1 MGGTMEEVRSVEIS
15 PYEARARIQTLEK
28 ELQEKNQYIRTIDDK
43 LRKIKQQR
51 ITTSPD
57 GLQWYLGEERVD
69 KEQLDSALKNSLD
82 RCRDLEAQLEQL
94 RTQSQAVQKELQ
106 DTQWFLGEERAK
118 NAAIPQPIQRLM

>member
-1 MGGTMEEVRSVEIS
+1 MEEVQSVEKS

-28 ELQEKNQYIRTIDDK
+28 ELQEKNQYIRTIDDN

-57 GLQWYLGEERVD
+57 GLQWYLGEERVE